1 MSLNNISKK
10 INFTVVLVFVTFYCP
25 LFVNHLYAQTNNSLQ
40 TGSSN
45 SLKIQ
50 LSNTI
55 GVTTTAD
62 STDNLDIDNQAIL
75 ILEPGSTIQD
85 SFGEGETEAE
95 NMSVSFDI
103 SPTGSNVG
111 ISGLKAKNN
120 YIIGEGTFFSSSM
133 KTKGD
138 IENDQPVKGSASA
151 GMYHDMSLKVDQVS
165 SSFTSSFSQNF

>member
-1 MSLNNISKK
+1 VFNSRKK
-10 INFTVVLVFVTFYCP
+10 LGNSVFTN
-25 LFVNHLYAQTNNSLQ
+25 LFVITTLLLGNIQNSYSQTTNSIQ
-40 TGSSN
+40 TGSTN
-45 SLKIQ
+45 SLKVS

-55 GVTTTAD
+55 GVTTTANT
-62 STDNLDIDNQAIL
+62 SDNVKVENQAVL

>member
-1 MSLNNISKK
+1 MQLNIISKK
-10 INFTVVLVFVTFYCP
+10 TNFNILLLVIPFYFSF
-25 LFVNHLYAQTNNSLQ
+25 LNHLCAQTNNSLQ

-111 ISGLKAKNN
+111 ISGLKAENN

-133 KTKGD
+133 KTRD
-138 IENDQPVKGSASA
+138 DSENDEPIKGSASA

-165 SSFTSSFSQNF
+165 SSFTSAFSQNF